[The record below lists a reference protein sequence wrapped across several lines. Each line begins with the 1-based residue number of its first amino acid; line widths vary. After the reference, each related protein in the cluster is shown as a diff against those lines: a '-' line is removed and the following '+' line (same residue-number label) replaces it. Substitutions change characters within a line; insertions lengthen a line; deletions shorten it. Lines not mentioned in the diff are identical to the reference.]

1 MATFSLA
8 GHDLDAVKL
17 QWGAVAALPCLLAL
31 LYLFSSSPKAQGKTP
46 DSLPE
51 WIPGV
56 TNMYQYLFHNMDF
69 IHHAM
74 YVFVPHSRT
83 LFTLPARFDS
93 SQSFIGQSSTTV
105 LSLNSV

>member
-8 GHDLDAVKL
+8 GYDLNAAKL
-17 QWGAVAALPCLLAL
+17 QLGAVAALPFLLAL
-31 LYLFSSSPKAQGKTP
+31 LYLFSTSSPKSQGKTP

-74 YVFVPHSRT
+74 YVFAPHFRA
-83 LFTLPARFDS
+83 LFTLLARFDS
-93 SQSFIGQSSTTV
+93 SRRSIGQSSTTV
-105 LSLNSV
+105 LS